1 VSATPSPSA
10 PGFAPTGAVTTAHP
24 SSTSTMVTT
33 TATAP
38 ATPASQ
44 PSMASTA
51 TAAVLSGAVIAAL
64 LTAAVTAC
72 LAIWV
77 ARRKSREE
85 ERARQ
90 RDLFASAYEA
100 YAAYK
105 EMPYAIRRRRH
116 DEPAAERIRLSEAVR
131 EIQGRLTYH
140 EAWIAAESESV
151 SSAYNALVRELRK
164 IAGGAMHD
172 AWLAKPV
179 ENDAAMNI
187 SAKLVDL
194 SLLGPL
200 ERDFARAVH
209 AHLAAIAPWWA
220 R

>member
-1 VSATPSPSA
+1 LSATPSPSA
-10 PGFAPTGAVTTAHP
+10 PSLPPTTAVTTTHP
-24 SSTSTMVTT
+24 SAADTVVTT
-33 TATAP
+33 TATAQ
-38 ATPASQ
+38 AIPASQ

-51 TAAVLSGAVIAAL
+51 TAAVLSGAVVAAL

-72 LAIWV
+72 LAVWA

-90 RDLFASAYEA
+90 RDLFAGAYEA

-105 EMPYAIRRRRH
+105 EMPYAVRRRRH
-116 DEPAAERIRLSEAVR
+116 DDPAAERIRLSEAVR

-140 EAWIAAESESV
+140 EAWIAAESETV

-172 AWLAKPV
+172 AWLAEPV
-179 ENDAAMNI
+179 DNDAAMNI
-187 SAKLVDL
+187 SPKLVDL
-194 SLLGPL
+194 SPLGPL
-200 ERDFARAVH
+200 EREFAGAVR